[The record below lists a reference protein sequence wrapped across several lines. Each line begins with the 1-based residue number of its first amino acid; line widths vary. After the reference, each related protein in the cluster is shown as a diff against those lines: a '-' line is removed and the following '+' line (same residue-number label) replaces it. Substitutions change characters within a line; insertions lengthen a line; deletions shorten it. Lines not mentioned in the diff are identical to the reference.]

1 MDANFDERTVAGF
14 LVERYPPGAT
24 IGQVRAGAERL
35 ASAIELI
42 RGTGVAI
49 TYVGAV
55 WVPDDDTIFY
65 ALVADSTE
73 TVQDAIR
80 RAGTPVDRIN
90 HAHFVTPAT
99 PRGPPPVHPRNTA
112 KPGDDHNDQSQGR
125 AMNEDPMIT
134 DGVEPC
140 HSPPNIAKGNER

>member
-55 WVPDDDTIFY
+55 WVPDDDTIFD
-65 ALVADSTE
+65 ALVADSTA
-73 TVQDAIR
+73 TVYDAVR
-80 RAGTPVDRIN
+80 RAGTAVDRIN
-90 HAHFVTPAT
+90 HAYFVTPAT
-99 PRGPPPVHPRNTA
+99 HAGPHPLTPASPPI
-112 KPGDDHNDQSQGR
+112 PGDGHDRQSSR
-125 AMNEDPMIT
+125 
-134 DGVEPC
+134 V
-140 HSPPNIAKGNER
+140 R